1 MKRFFSIILAI
12 ILACAGTFDTVLAS
26 EAAASDELPEGTKS
40 VTVSYDRAAAVAY
53 ARRFAKV
60 KHNGIFKSMG
70 LDCTN
75 FVSQCMW
82 SGYGG
87 TKGYSLDNTAALKAR
102 VAANYRQ
109 TSTWYGRNA
118 DSPYQYG
125 SGAFIRVVDFWDYV
139 TTNTGHGPRAT
150 GYNNNKVW
158 TQLTVVPRTGDIL
171 QVYNATKGRYSHSV
185 IVTLVNSTSLTVN
198 NKDMWLNNILVSQHT
213 DHLLDRSLRDLIIN
227 NGGQTACKI
236 RLIRPK
242 SATFSE

>member
-12 ILACAGTFDTVLAS
+12 ILACAGTFDTVLAN

-60 KHNGIFKSMG
+60 ENNGIFKSMG

-87 TKGYSLDNTAALKAR
+87 TKGYTLDDTAALKAR
-102 VAANYRQ
+102 VAADYRQ

-139 TTNTGHGPRAT
+139 TTNTGDGPRAT

-171 QVYNATKGRYSHSV
+171 QVYIPGQGRYAHSV
-185 IVTLVNSTSLTVN
+185 IVTQVKSTSLTVN
-198 NKDMWLNNILVSQHT
+198 NKDMWRNNIIVSQHT
-213 DHLLDRSLRDLIIN
+213 PKDVDRTLDDLVN
-227 NGGQTACKI
+227 AYGDANCKI

-242 SATFSE
+242 SATFSK

>member
-1 MKRFFSIILAI
+1 MKRFLSIILAI
-12 ILACAGTFDTVLAS
+12 ILACAGTFDTVLAN
-26 EAAASDELPEGTKS
+26 EAAAPDELPEGTKS

-53 ARRFAKV
+53 AIKFAKV
-60 KHNGIFKSMG
+60 DHNGIFKSMG

-87 TKGYSLDNTAALKAR
+87 TKGYLLDDTAALKAR

-139 TTNTGHGPRAT
+139 TTNTGYGPRAT

-171 QVYNATKGRYSHSV
+171 QVYMPTP
-185 IVTLVNSTSLTVN
+185 
-198 NKDMWLNNILVSQHT
+198 
-213 DHLLDRSLRDLIIN
+213 LL
-227 NGGQTACKI
+227 
-236 RLIRPK
+236 
-242 SATFSE
+242 

>member
-1 MKRFFSIILAI
+1 MKRFLSIILAI
-12 ILACAGTFDTVLAS
+12 ILACAGTFDTVLAN

-53 ARRFAKV
+53 ARRFANV
-60 KHNGIFKSMG
+60 DNNGIFKSMG

-87 TKGYSLDNTAALKAR
+87 TKGYSLDDTAALKAR
-102 VAANYRQ
+102 VAADYRQ

-139 TTNTGHGPRAT
+139 TTNTGYGPRAT

-171 QVYNATKGRYSHSV
+171 QVYSSSQGRYVHSV
-185 IVTLVNSTSLTVN
+185 IVTQVKSTSLTVN
-198 NKDMWLNNILVSQHT
+198 NKDMWRNNIIVSQHT
-213 DHLLDRSLRDLIIN
+213 PKDLN
-227 NGGQTACKI
+227 RPLGDLVGSYGDANCKI

-242 SATFSE
+242 SATFSK

>member
-1 MKRFFSIILAI
+1 MKRFLSIILAI
-12 ILACAGTFDTVLAS
+12 ILACAGTFDAVLAS

-60 KHNGIFKSMG
+60 DNNGIFKSMG

-87 TKGYSLDNTAALKAR
+87 TKGYNLDDTAALKER

-139 TTNTGHGPRAT
+139 TTNTGYGPRAT

-171 QVYNATKGRYSHSV
+171 QVYIPGQGRYAHSV
-185 IVTLVNSTSLTVN
+185 IVTQVNSTSLTVN
-198 NKDMWLNNILVSQHT
+198 NKDMWRNNIIVSQHT
-213 DHLLDRSLRDLIIN
+213 PKELNRTLGNLIN
-227 NGGQTACKI
+227 AYGDANCKI

>member
-1 MKRFFSIILAI
+1 MKRFFSVILAI

-26 EAAASDELPEGTKS
+26 GAAASDELPEGTKS
-40 VTVSYDRAAAVAY
+40 VTVSYDREAAVAY
-53 ARRFAKV
+53 ARKFALTTN
-60 KHNGIFKSMG
+60 NGIFKSMG

-87 TKGYSLDNTAALKAR
+87 TKGYTLDNTAALKAR

-139 TTNTGHGPRAT
+139 TTNTGYGPRAT

-171 QVYNATKGRYSHSV
+171 QVYIPGQGRYAHSV
-185 IVTLVNSTSLTVN
+185 IVTQVKSTSLTVN
-198 NKDMWLNNILVSQHT
+198 NKYMWRNNIIVSQHT
-213 DHLLDRSLRDLIIN
+213 PKDVDRTLDDLVN
-227 NGGQTACKI
+227 AYGNANCKI

-242 SATFSE
+242 SATFSK

>member
-1 MKRFFSIILAI
+1 MKRFLSIILAI
-12 ILACAGTFDTVLAS
+12 ILACAGTFDTVLAT

-53 ARRFAKV
+53 AMRFAEV
-60 KHNGIFKSMG
+60 ANNGIFKSMG

-87 TKGYSLDNTAALKAR
+87 TKGYYLDDTAALKAR

-139 TTNTGHGPRAT
+139 TTNTGDGPRAT

-158 TQLTVVPRTGDIL
+158 RQLTVVPRTGDIL
-171 QVYNATKGRYSHSV
+171 QVYSTAKGRYSHSV
-185 IVTLVNSTSLTVN
+185 IVTQVKSTSLTVN
-198 NKDMWLNNILVSQHT
+198 NKDMWRNNIIVSQHT
-213 DHLLDRSLRDLIIN
+213 PKELNRTLGNLIN
-227 NGGQTACKI
+227 AYGDANCKI

>member
-1 MKRFFSIILAI
+1 MKRFLSIILAI

-60 KHNGIFKSMG
+60 KNNGIFKSMG

-87 TKGYSLDNTAALKAR
+87 TKGYLLDDTAALKAR

-139 TTNTGHGPRAT
+139 TTNTGNGPRAT

-171 QVYNATKGRYSHSV
+171 QVYIPGQGRYAHSV
-185 IVTLVNSTSLTVN
+185 IVTQVNSTSLTVN
-198 NKDMWLNNILVSQHT
+198 NKDMWRNNIIVSQHT
-213 DHLLDRSLRDLIIN
+213 PKELNRTLGNLIN
-227 NGGQTACKI
+227 AYGDANCKI

-242 SATFSE
+242 SATFSK

>member
-1 MKRFFSIILAI
+1 MKRFLSIILAI

-53 ARRFAKV
+53 AMEFAEV
-60 KHNGIFKSMG
+60 DHNGIFKSMG

-87 TKGYSLDNTAALKAR
+87 TKGYTLDNTAALKAR

-139 TTNTGHGPRAT
+139 TTNTGYGPRAT
-150 GYNNNKVW
+150 GYNNNKLW
-158 TQLTVVPRTGDIL
+158 SQLTVAPRTGDIRACR
-171 QVYNATKGRYSHSV
+171 QVVPATRNCRSTYRGYTPSLHFRPRQICPFRYHYGYLS
-185 IVTLVNSTSLTVN
+185 
-198 NKDMWLNNILVSQHT
+198 K
-213 DHLLDRSLRDLIIN
+213 
-227 NGGQTACKI
+227 
-236 RLIRPK
+236 
-242 SATFSE
+242 F

>member
-12 ILACAGTFDTVLAS
+12 ILACTGTFDTVLAN

-53 ARRFAKV
+53 AMKFAKV
-60 KHNGIFKSMG
+60 EHNGIFKSMG

-87 TKGYSLDNTAALKAR
+87 TKGYLLDNTAALKAR

-139 TTNTGHGPRAT
+139 TTNTGYGPRAT

-158 TQLTVVPRTGDIL
+158 RQLTVVPRTGDIL
-171 QVYNATKGRYSHSV
+171 QVYIPDKGRYAHSV
-185 IVTLVNSTSLTVN
+185 IVTQVKSTSLTVN
-198 NKDMWLNNILVSQHT
+198 NKDMWLDNIIVSQHT
-213 DHLLDRSLRDLIIN
+213 PGMLVRSLRDLTLPY
-227 NGGQTACKI
+227 GGESSCKI

>member
-1 MKRFFSIILAI
+1 MKRFLSIILAI

-40 VTVSYDRAAAVAY
+40 VTVSYGRAAAVAY
-53 ARRFAKV
+53 ALKFAEV
-60 KHNGIFKSMG
+60 DHNGIFKSMG

-87 TKGYSLDNTAALKAR
+87 TKGYTLDDTAALKAR

-109 TSTWYGRNA
+109 TSTWYGR
-118 DSPYQYG
+118 
-125 SGAFIRVVDFWDYV
+125 GAFIRVVDFWDYV
-139 TTNTGHGPRAT
+139 TTNTGYGPRAT
-150 GYNNNKVW
+150 GYNNNKTW
-158 TQLTVVPRTGDIL
+158 RQLTVVPRTGDIL
-171 QVYNATKGRYSHSV
+171 QVYIPGQGRYAHSV
-185 IVTLVNSTSLTVN
+185 IVTLVKSTSLTVN

-213 DHLLDRSLRDLIIN
+213 PKDVDRTLGDIVRTYGRDN
-227 NGGQTACKI
+227 CKI

>member
-12 ILACAGTFDTVLAS
+12 ILVCTGTFDTVLAS
-26 EAAASDELPEGTKS
+26 GAAASDELPEGTKS

-53 ARRFAKV
+53 AMKFAEV
-60 KHNGIFKSMG
+60 DHNGIFKSMG

-87 TKGYSLDNTAALKAR
+87 TKGYTLDNTAALKAR

-109 TSTWYGRNA
+109 TSTWYG
-118 DSPYQYG
+118 

-139 TTNTGHGPRAT
+139 TTNTGYGPRAT

-171 QVYNATKGRYSHSV
+171 QVYNAAKGRYSHSV
-185 IVTLVNSTSLTVN
+185 IVTKVKSTSLTVN
-198 NKDMWLNNILVSQHT
+198 NKDMWLDNILVSQHT
-213 DHLLDRSLRDLIIN
+213 DHRLDRSLRDLISN
-227 NGGQTACKI
+227 SGGTTACKI

-242 SATFSE
+242 SATFSK

>member
-1 MKRFFSIILAI
+1 MKRFLSVILAI
-12 ILACAGTFDTVLAS
+12 ILACTGTFDTVLAS
-26 EAAASDELPEGTKS
+26 GAATSDKLPEGTKS

-53 ARRFAKV
+53 ARRFANV
-60 KHNGIFKSMG
+60 DNNGIFKSMG

-102 VAANYRQ
+102 VAADYRQ

-171 QVYNATKGRYSHSV
+171 QVYSTSKGRYSHSV
-185 IVTLVNSTSLTVN
+185 IVTQVKSTSLTVN
-198 NKDMWLNNILVSQHT
+198 DKDMWLENIIVSQHT
-213 DHLLDRSLRDLIIN
+213 PGILNRTLGNLIDTYGDAN
-227 NGGQTACKI
+227 CKI

-242 SATFSE
+242 SATFSK

>member
-12 ILACAGTFDTVLAS
+12 ILACAGTFDTVLAN
-26 EAAASDELPEGTKS
+26 EAAAPDELPEGTKS

-53 ARRFAKV
+53 AIKFAKV
-60 KHNGIFKSMG
+60 DHNGIFKSMG
-70 LDCTN
+70 LHCTN

-87 TKGYSLDNTAALKAR
+87 TKGYLLDDTAALKAR

-139 TTNTGHGPRAT
+139 TTNTGDGPRAT

-158 TQLTVVPRTGDIL
+158 RQLTVVPRTGDIL
-171 QVYNATKGRYSHSV
+171 QVYSTAKGRYSHSV
-185 IVTLVNSTSLTVN
+185 IVTQVKSTSLTVN
-198 NKDMWLNNILVSQHT
+198 NKDMWLNNIIVSQHT
-213 DHLLDRSLRDLIIN
+213 PKDVDRTLGNLVGSYGDAN
-227 NGGQTACKI
+227 CKI

-242 SATFSE
+242 SATFSK

>member
-12 ILACAGTFDTVLAS
+12 ILACAGTFDTVLAN
-26 EAAASDELPEGTKS
+26 EAAAPDELPEGTKS

-53 ARRFAKV
+53 ALKFAEV
-60 KHNGIFKSMG
+60 DHNGIFKSMG

-87 TKGYSLDNTAALKAR
+87 TKGYTLDDTAALKAR

-139 TTNTGHGPRAT
+139 TTNTGDGPRAT

-158 TQLTVVPRTGDIL
+158 RQLTVVPRTGDIL
-171 QVYNATKGRYSHSV
+171 QVYSTAKGRYSHSV
-185 IVTLVNSTSLTVN
+185 IVTQVNSTSLTVN

-213 DHLLDRSLRDLIIN
+213 PKDVDRTLGDIVRTYGRDN
-227 NGGQTACKI
+227 CKI

>member
-1 MKRFFSIILAI
+1 MKRFLSVILVI
-12 ILACAGTFDTVLAS
+12 ILACTGTFDTVLAS
-26 EAAASDELPEGTKS
+26 GAAVSNELPEGTKS

-53 ARRFAKV
+53 AMKFAEV
-60 KHNGIFKSMG
+60 DNNGIFKSMS

-87 TKGYSLDNTAALKAR
+87 TKGYSLNNTAALKAR
-102 VAANYRQ
+102 VAADYRQ

-139 TTNTGHGPRAT
+139 TTNTGDGPRAT
-150 GYNNNKVW
+150 GYNNNKTW
-158 TQLTVVPRTGDIL
+158 KQLTVVPRTGDIL
-171 QVYNATKGRYSHSV
+171 QVYISGKGRYAHSV
-185 IVTLVNSTSLTVN
+185 IVTQVTSTSLTVN

-213 DHLLDRSLRDLIIN
+213 PKDLDRTLGDIVRTYGHDN
-227 NGGQTACKI
+227 CKI

-242 SATFSE
+242 SATFSK

>member
-1 MKRFFSIILAI
+1 MKRFLSVILVI
-12 ILACAGTFDTVLAS
+12 ILACTGTFDTVLAS
-26 EAAASDELPEGTKS
+26 GAATSDKLPEGTKS
-40 VTVSYDRAAAVAY
+40 VTVSYDREAAVAY
-53 ARRFAKV
+53 ARKFALTTN
-60 KHNGIFKSMG
+60 NGIFKSMDM
-70 LDCTN
+70 DCTN

-102 VAANYRQ
+102 VAADYRQ

-139 TTNTGHGPRAT
+139 TTNTGNGPRAT
-150 GYNNNKVW
+150 GYNNNKTW
-158 TQLTVVPRTGDIL
+158 KQLTVVPRTGDIL
-171 QVYNATKGRYSHSV
+171 QVYTSGKGRYAHSV
-185 IVTLVNSTSLTVN
+185 IVTRVNSTGLFLS
-198 NKDMWLNNILVSQHT
+198 DPDSWLDRIFISQHSSPKI
-213 DHLLDRSLRDLIIN
+213 DRSLRDIVETYGHDN
-227 NGGQTACKI
+227 CKI

>member
-1 MKRFFSIILAI
+1 MKRFLSIILAI

-53 ARRFAKV
+53 AMKFAEV
-60 KHNGIFKSMG
+60 ANNGIFKSMG

-87 TKGYSLDNTAALKAR
+87 TKGYLLDDTAALKAR

-139 TTNTGHGPRAT
+139 TTNTGYGPRAT

-171 QVYNATKGRYSHSV
+171 QVYNASKGRYSHSV
-185 IVTLVNSTSLTVN
+185 IVTKVKSTSLTVN
-198 NKDMWLNNILVSQHT
+198 NKDMWLDNILVSQHT
-213 DHLLDRSLRDLIIN
+213 PKDLN
-227 NGGQTACKI
+227 RTLSNLVSNYGGANCKI

-242 SATFSE
+242 SATFSK

>member
-12 ILACAGTFDTVLAS
+12 ILACAGTFDTVLAN
-26 EAAASDELPEGTKS
+26 EAAAPDELPEGTKS
-40 VTVSYDRAAAVAY
+40 VTVSYGRAAAVAY
-53 ARRFAKV
+53 ALKFAEV
-60 KHNGIFKSMG
+60 DHNGIFKSMG

-87 TKGYSLDNTAALKAR
+87 TKGYTLDDTAALKAR

-139 TTNTGHGPRAT
+139 TTNTGDGPRAT

-158 TQLTVVPRTGDIL
+158 RQLTVVPRTGDIL
-171 QVYNATKGRYSHSV
+171 QVYSTAKGRYSHSV
-185 IVTLVNSTSLTVN
+185 IVTQVNSTSLTVN

-213 DHLLDRSLRDLIIN
+213 PKDVDRTLGDIVRTYGRDN
-227 NGGQTACKI
+227 CKI

>member
-53 ARRFAKV
+53 AMKFAEV
-60 KHNGIFKSMG
+60 DHNGIFKSMG

-87 TKGYSLDNTAALKAR
+87 TKGYYLDNTAALKAR

-139 TTNTGHGPRAT
+139 TTNTGYGPRAT
-150 GYNNNKVW
+150 GYNNNKTW
-158 TQLTVVPRTGDIL
+158 RQLTVVPRTGDIL
-171 QVYNATKGRYSHSV
+171 QVYIPGQGRYAHSV
-185 IVTLVNSTSLTVN
+185 IVTLVKSTSLTVN

-213 DHLLDRSLRDLIIN
+213 PKDVDRTLGDIVRTYGRDN
-227 NGGQTACKI
+227 CKI

-242 SATFSE
+242 SATFSK

>member
-40 VTVSYDRAAAVAY
+40 VTVSYDREAAVAY
-53 ARRFAKV
+53 ARKFALTTN
-60 KHNGIFKSMG
+60 NGIFKSMG

-150 GYNNNKVW
+150 GYNNNKLW
-158 TQLTVVPRTGDIL
+158 SQLTVVPRTGDIL
-171 QVYNATKGRYSHSV
+171 QVYSTAKGRYSHSV
-185 IVTLVNSTSLTVN
+185 IVTQVKSTSLTVN
-198 NKDMWLNNILVSQHT
+198 NKDIWLNNIIVSQHT
-213 DHLLDRSLRDLIIN
+213 PKDVDRTLGNLVGSYGDAN
-227 NGGQTACKI
+227 CKI

-242 SATFSE
+242 SATFSK

>member
-12 ILACAGTFDTVLAS
+12 ILACTGTFDTVLAS

-60 KHNGIFKSMG
+60 ENNGIFKSMG

-87 TKGYSLDNTAALKAR
+87 TKGYYLNNTAALKAR

-171 QVYNATKGRYSHSV
+171 QVYISDQGRYAHSV
-185 IVTLVNSTSLTVN
+185 IVTQVHSTSLTVN
-198 NKDMWLNNILVSQHT
+198 NKDMWRNNIIVSQHT
-213 DHLLDRSLRDLIIN
+213 PRRLNRTLGNLIDTYGDAN
-227 NGGQTACKI
+227 CKI

>member
-1 MKRFFSIILAI
+1 MKRFLSIILAI
-12 ILACAGTFDTVLAS
+12 ILACTGTFDTVLAS
-26 EAAASDELPEGTKS
+26 GAAAADELPEGTKS
-40 VTVSYDRAAAVAY
+40 VTVSYDREAAVAY
-53 ARRFAKV
+53 ARKFALTTN
-60 KHNGIFKSMG
+60 NGIFKSMG

-87 TKGYSLDNTAALKAR
+87 TKGYSLDDTAALKAR
-102 VAANYRQ
+102 VAADYRQ

-139 TTNTGHGPRAT
+139 TTNTGYGPRAT

-171 QVYNATKGRYSHSV
+171 QVYSSSQGRYVHSV
-185 IVTLVNSTSLTVN
+185 IVTQVKSTSLTVS
-198 NKDMWLNNILVSQHT
+198 NKDMWLDNIIASQHSSP
-213 DHLLDRSLRDLIIN
+213 LIDRSLRSIVEAYGHN
-227 NGGQTACKI
+227 NCKI

>member
-1 MKRFFSIILAI
+1 MKRFLSVILAI
-12 ILACAGTFDTVLAS
+12 ILACAGTFDTVLAN

-53 ARRFAKV
+53 ARRFANV
-60 KHNGIFKSMG
+60 DNNGIFKSMG

-139 TTNTGHGPRAT
+139 TTHSGYGPRAT
-150 GYNNNKVW
+150 GYTNNKTW

-171 QVYNATKGRYSHSV
+171 QVYIPGQGRYAHSV
-185 IVTLVNSTSLTVN
+185 IVTQVKSTSLTVN
-198 NKDMWLNNILVSQHT
+198 NKDMWRNNIIVSQHT
-213 DHLLDRSLRDLIIN
+213 PKELNRTLGNLI
-227 NGGQTACKI
+227 TAYGDANCKI

-242 SATFSE
+242 SATFSK

>member
-1 MKRFFSIILAI
+1 MKRFLSIILAI

-53 ARRFAKV
+53 AMKFAEV
-60 KHNGIFKSMG
+60 ANNGIFKSMG

-139 TTNTGHGPRAT
+139 TTNTGYGPRAT
-150 GYNNNKVW
+150 GYNNNKLW
-158 TQLTVVPRTGDIL
+158 SQLTVAPRTGDIL
-171 QVYNATKGRYSHSV
+171 QVYISDQGRYAHSA
-185 IVTLVNSTSLTVN
+185 IITDIFPNFSFGNPDT
-198 NKDMWLNNILVSQHT
+198 WLDNIFLSQHSPGM
-213 DHLLDRSLRDLIIN
+213 DRRVLRSIVETY
-227 NGGQTACKI
+227 GGESGCKI

-242 SATFSE
+242 STTFSE

>member
-1 MKRFFSIILAI
+1 MKRFLSIILAI
-12 ILACAGTFDTVLAS
+12 ILACAGTFDAVLAS

-53 ARRFAKV
+53 ARRFANV
-60 KHNGIFKSMG
+60 DNNGIFKSMG

-87 TKGYSLDNTAALKAR
+87 TKGYNLDDTAALKAR

-139 TTNTGHGPRAT
+139 TTNTGYGPRAT

-171 QVYNATKGRYSHSV
+171 QVYSSSQGRYVHSV
-185 IVTLVNSTSLTVN
+185 IVTQVKSTSLTVN
-198 NKDMWLNNILVSQHT
+198 NKDMWRNNIIVSQHT
-213 DHLLDRSLRDLIIN
+213 PKELNRTLGNLIN
-227 NGGQTACKI
+227 AYGDANCKI

>member
-1 MKRFFSIILAI
+1 MKRFLSIILAI
-12 ILACAGTFDTVLAS
+12 ILACAGTFDAVLAS

-53 ARRFAKV
+53 ARRFANV
-60 KHNGIFKSMG
+60 DNNGIFKSMG

-87 TKGYSLDNTAALKAR
+87 TKGYNLDDTAALKAR

-139 TTNTGHGPRAT
+139 TTNTGYGPRAT

-171 QVYNATKGRYSHSV
+171 QVYSSSQGRYVHSV
-185 IVTLVNSTSLTVN
+185 IVTQVKSTSLTVN
-198 NKDMWLNNILVSQHT
+198 NKDMWRNNIIVSQHT
-213 DHLLDRSLRDLIIN
+213 PKELNRTLGNLIN
-227 NGGQTACKI
+227 AYGDANCKI

-242 SATFSE
+242 SATFSK

>member
-1 MKRFFSIILAI
+1 MKRFLSVILAI
-12 ILACAGTFDTVLAS
+12 ILACAGTFDTVLAT

-40 VTVSYDRAAAVAY
+40 VTVSYDREAAVAY
-53 ARRFAKV
+53 ARKFALTTN
-60 KHNGIFKSMG
+60 NGIFKSMG

-87 TKGYSLDNTAALKAR
+87 TKGYTLDDTAALKAR
-102 VAANYRQ
+102 VAADYRQ

-139 TTNTGHGPRAT
+139 TTNTGYGPRAT

-171 QVYNATKGRYSHSV
+171 QVYNAAKGRYSHSV
-185 IVTLVNSTSLTVN
+185 IVTQVKSTSLTVN

-213 DHLLDRSLRDLIIN
+213 PKDLNRTLDDLVSN
-227 NGGQTACKI
+227 YGGANCKI

-242 SATFSE
+242 SATFSK